1 MRSPITII
9 KEKLFKN
16 NFSEKSNNK
25 SCYFCSRKT
34 SDMRVYKNEHNQKI
48 KVCHLCVEYAER
60 RAYRK
65 V

>member
-9 KEKLFKN
+9 K
-16 NFSEKSNNK
+16 EKSNNK